1 MVIAA
6 GLALA
11 AGALIGSYDLM
22 SALHRF
28 RTGSEAQVS
37 ASVVNPVRPGP
48 DRPGV

>member
-1 MVIAA
+1 MIAA

-28 RTGSEAQVS
+28 RAGPQAQVS
-37 ASVVNPVRPGP
+37 ASVVNPLRPGP
-48 DRPGV
+48 GRSRA